1 MFLSTLNFNLGIIC
15 FSETCFS
22 NSKVDN
28 LKGWASTMFM
38 KHVDCKDVNYKD
50 IKSVGVELL
59 YEKRRNTLSKIV
71 HRLSKVKVEPFE
83 KILENLFY

>member
-71 HRLSKVKVEPFE
+71 H
-83 KILENLFY
+83 

>member
-1 MFLSTLNFNLGIIC
+1 
-15 FSETCFS
+15 
-22 NSKVDN
+22 
-28 LKGWASTMFM
+28 MFM

-50 IKSVGVELL
+50 TKSVGVELL

-71 HRLSKVKVEPFE
+71 HRLSKSKVEPFE